1 LGRRGIRKESKEIIM
16 HFKTSLLWGV
26 LVLGLVGAVVG
37 CGKPAGTDKGASGG
51 PGQVPANTT
60 DSK

>member
-1 LGRRGIRKESKEIIM
+1 M
-16 HFKTSLLWGV
+16 HWKTSLLWAV

-37 CGKPAGTDKGASGG
+37 CGKPAGTDKGSSTGQ
-51 PGQVPANTT
+51 GQVPANTT